1 MHSGA
6 APGRDVRVRRA
17 RGGSFVRA
25 TRYGINEQV
34 HTHADRGLV
43 KRWWIVVRPGILPTV
58 SKVALVA
65 VEQRQSIANEDPE
78 ATSRFAIVLVNL
90 RKSGGKVVYD
100 MIDRVRERHI
110 HQGTIR
116 KNSRDFLTEA
126 LVQAVVVIDVEKAAA
141 IEVLAKSHH
150 LGIRKL
156 DDAVAG
162 DVEERMVPESI
173 VLEADASFRRLDL
186 QARSFA

>member
-1 MHSGA
+1 
-6 APGRDVRVRRA
+6 
-17 RGGSFVRA
+17 
-25 TRYGINEQV
+25 
-34 HTHADRGLV
+34 
-43 KRWWIVVRPGILPTV
+43 
-58 SKVALVA
+58 
-65 VEQRQSIANEDPE
+65 
-78 ATSRFAIVLVNL
+78 
-90 RKSGGKVVYD
+90 

-141 IEVLAKSHH
+141 IEVLAKANH

-186 QARSFA
+186 QARSFADCLEQVGDARRVRIPVAAAVIL